1 MNASILSLDYFE
13 RGDAVTLNDQ
23 TTTSAYSD
31 TKKLGKTAI
40 GIKFASDATGVLKIV
55 DGIGKDRT
63 VEVDTYAKGIWHP
76 IKIAQIKSTGTTTTN
91 TKFELGY
98 VKY

>member
-1 MNASILSLDYFE
+1 MNASLLSLDYFE
-13 RGDAVTLNDQ
+13 RGDAVTLDDL
-23 TTTSAYSD
+23 TTASAYSD
-31 TKKLGKTAI
+31 TKKLGKMAI
-40 GIKFASDATGVLKIV
+40 GIKFAGDATGVLKIL

-63 VEVDTYAKGIWHP
+63 LEVDNYAKGIWHP
-76 IKIAQIKSTGTTTTN
+76 VKIAQIKSTDTTTTN